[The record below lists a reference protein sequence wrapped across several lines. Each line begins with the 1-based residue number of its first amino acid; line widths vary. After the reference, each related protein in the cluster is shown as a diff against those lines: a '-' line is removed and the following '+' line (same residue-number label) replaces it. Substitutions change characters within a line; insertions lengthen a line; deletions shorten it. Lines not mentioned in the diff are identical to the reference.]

1 MTPEDLLGA
10 AASGSVLEQ
19 FAAAHPDRCPAA
31 WNADPAGPRL
41 YRAFAARLIARGHPA
56 QGLSLARRGGTAYP
70 GDAEL
75 RYLVA
80 LGFARGGNAGSA
92 EHALEPLLR
101 ERLAGPPGLDRL
113 TADAIALRGRLLKD
127 RFRRE
132 ADPTTRAALAADS
145 AGWYEASAARAPDP
159 TYPLVNAATMHRLA
173 GDAAAARRHAA
184 AVLAAVRPAADD
196 YWALATAGEAELLA
210 GRAAAAAP
218 HFQAAVGRMIATED
232 YGSLAA
238 LIGNLR
244 LLAAAGVGGDLG
256 WVHARLGSVVAYS
269 GHRVDPPGAPARFPD
284 DPALVD
290 RVRAAVRAE
299 LDAANARFAFGSLAG
314 GADVL
319 FAEELLARGADLR
332 VVLPCAA
339 DDFRRTS
346 VDYGRPELRHWADRA
361 AAVLGRLRPDQVH
374 HATEEPY
381 LGSDQLFAYTN
392 EVIQGMAVV
401 RAAQFGFPPEAVVL
415 LDPAAPATPGGAR
428 HFREQWTAAGRPCRT
443 IDLAAVRGFAA
454 AAAHPGWSAGG
465 WEPPPATLPRPIR
478 AMLFADV
485 AAFSRMREE
494 FAPAFFTRFS
504 DLLAGALAAAGPAAL
519 MANSW
524 GDGFFAV
531 FPGAVEAAEF
541 ATGLLARF
549 EAAAGDWQAVGFPDP
564 NPLRVGLHVG
574 PVFERADDPVLKG
587 RNVFGRHVNRAARIE
602 PVTTPGCAYASE
614 QCAAQLAV
622 HAPGRFDCDFVGVE
636 QLPKG
641 GGPLPLFRVAPAAGS
656 FKLAAWAGVG
666 L

>member
-1 MTPEDLLGA
+1 MTPDELLGA
-10 AASGSVLEQ
+10 AASGSILEQ
-19 FAAAHPDRCPAA
+19 FAVAHPDRFPAA
-31 WNADPAGPRL
+31 WDADPAGPRL

-56 QGLSLARRGGTAYP
+56 QGLGLAGRGVAAYP

-80 LGFARGGNAGSA
+80 LGFARGGKARSAG
-92 EHALEPLLR
+92 HALDPLLR

-113 TADAIALRGRLLKD
+113 SADVVALRGRLLKD
-127 RFRRE
+127 RYRR
-132 ADPTTRAALAADS
+132 DPDPALAAES
-145 AGWYEASAARAPDP
+145 TGWYEAAAARAPDP
-159 TYPLVNAATMHRLA
+159 TYPLVNAATMRRLA
-173 GDAAAARRHAA
+173 GDLAAARRHAA
-184 AVLAAVRPAADD
+184 AVLAAVRLTADD
-196 YWALATAGEAELLA
+196 YWALATAGEAELVA
-210 GRAAAAAP
+210 GNLDAAGA
-218 HFQAAVGRMIATED
+218 HFDAAVGRMIITED

-244 LLAAAGVGGDLG
+244 LLAAAGVGGELD
-256 WVHARLGSVVAYS
+256 WIHARLGSVVVYS
-269 GHRVDPPGAPARFPD
+269 GHRIDPPGAAVRFPD
-284 DPALVD
+284 DPALVG

-299 LDAANARFAFGSLAG
+299 LAAMNARFAFGSLAG

-319 FAEELLARGADLR
+319 FAEELLNRGADLQ

-346 VDYGRPELRHWADRA
+346 VDYDRPELRHWADRA
-361 AAVLGRLRPDQVH
+361 AAVLGRLRPDQIH

-381 LGSDQLFAYTN
+381 LGSGQLFAYTN
-392 EVIQGMAVV
+392 EVIQGMALV
-401 RAAQFGFPPEAVVL
+401 RAAQFGFPPEAVVV
-415 LDPAAPATPGGAR
+415 LDPAATPNEGGTR
-428 HFREQWTAAGRPCRT
+428 HFRDVWTAAGRPCRT
-443 IDLAAVRGFAA
+443 IDLEAVRGFAA
-454 AAAHPGWSAGG
+454 ARSGRSGDG
-465 WEPPPATLPRPIR
+465 REPPPASLPRPIR

-504 DLLAGALAAAGPAAL
+504 DLLAAALAAAGPAAL
-519 MANSW
+519 MANTW

-541 ATGLLARF
+541 ATDLLARF
-549 EAAAGDWQAVGFPDP
+549 EAAAADWQAVGFPDP

-574 PVFERADDPVLKG
+574 PVFERADNPVLKG

-602 PVTTPGCAYASE
+602 PVTTPGCVYASE

-622 HAPGRFDCDFVGVE
+622 RDPGRFACDFVGVE

-641 GGPLPLFRVAPAAGS
+641 GGPLPLFRVSPAASRG
-656 FKLAAWAGVG
+656 
-666 L
+666 